1 MLLIYND
8 NTDPYYNLACEEY
21 LLKNKTDNI
30 FMVWRNKNAVIIGRN
45 QNPQEETDE
54 EYIKAKSIKV
64 VRRLTGGGAVYHDE
78 GNINYT
84 FIQRGAKEHF
94 NDYKY
99 FAAPIIEFLKT
110 VGITAEFSGR
120 NDIITGGGKI
130 SGTAQ
135 VMVND
140 DVLFHGT
147 LLIDTDISVMTKCLK
162 PDYTKLER
170 HGIKSVESRVTNLK
184 DVMGGRT
191 VPEIMR
197 LLYNAFKE
205 YKGYKSREYKLTAE
219 DDKAIKGLV
228 ESKYGTYEWNYN
240 GNEK

>member
-8 NTDPYYNLACEEY
+8 NLDAYYNLACEEY
-21 LLKNKTDNI
+21 LLKGKADNV

-45 QNPQEETDE
+45 QNPAEEIDE
-54 EYIKAKSIKV
+54 AYVREKDIKV

-84 FIQRGAKEHF
+84 FVQRGAKEHF
-94 NDYKY
+94 NDYRY

-110 VGITAEFSGR
+110 LGVTAEFSGR
-120 NDIITGGGKI
+120 NDIITGGKKI

-135 VMVND
+135 VMVNE

-147 LLIDTDISVMTKCLK
+147 LLIDTDMGVLTKCLK

-170 HGIKSVESRVTNLK
+170 HGIKSVESRVMNLK
-184 DVMGGRT
+184 DAAGGKSAG
-191 VPEIMR
+191 EIMR

-205 YKGYKSREYKLTAE
+205 YKGFQSREYKLTAA
-219 DDKAIKGLV
+219 DDRAIRKLV
-228 ESKYGTYEWNYN
+228 AEKYGTREWNYD
-240 GNEK
+240 GNEN

>member
-1 MLLIYND
+1 MLIIFND
-8 NTDPYYNLACEEY
+8 NTDAYYNLACEEY

-45 QNPQEETDE
+45 QNPAEEIDGAYVKE
-54 EYIKAKSIKV
+54 KDIKV
-64 VRRLTGGGAVYHDE
+64 VRRLTGGGAVYHDL

-84 FIQRGAKEHF
+84 FVQRGAKEHF

-110 VGITAEFSGR
+110 LGVTAEFSGR
-120 NDIITGGGKI
+120 NDIIADGKKI

-135 VMVND
+135 VMVNE

-147 LLIDTDISVMTKCLK
+147 LLIDTDINVLAKCLK

-184 DVMGGRT
+184 QAIGDMPVSRVM
-191 VPEIMR
+191 E

-205 YKGYKSREYKLTAE
+205 YKGYKSREYKLTA
-219 DDKAIKGLV
+219 DDGAAIRKLV
-228 ESKYGTYEWNYN
+228 ESKYGTREWNYDGN
-240 GNEK
+240 G

>member
-1 MLLIYND
+1 MEIIYNA
-8 NTDPYYNLACEEY
+8 NTDAYYNLACEEY
-21 LLKNKTDNI
+21 LLKNKADNI

-45 QNPQEETDE
+45 QNPKEEIDE
-54 EYIKAKSIKV
+54 AYVKEKGIKV
-64 VRRLTGGGAVYHDE
+64 VRRLTGGGAVYHDL

-99 FAAPIIEFLKT
+99 FAAPIIEFLKS

-120 NDIITGGGKI
+120 NDILTDGKKI

-135 VMVND
+135 VMVDN

-147 LLIDTDISVMTKCLK
+147 LLIDTDISVLSKCLK

-170 HGIKSVESRVTNLK
+170 HGIKSVESRVVNLK
-184 DVMGGRT
+184 DAMGGRT
-191 VPEIMR
+191 AEQVMR
-197 LLYNAFKE
+197 LLYDAFKD
-205 YKGYKSREYKLTAE
+205 YKGYKSREYVLTKE
-219 DDKAIKGLV
+219 DDKAIKELAK
-228 ESKYGTYEWNYN
+228 EKYGTREWNYN
-240 GNEK
+240 GND